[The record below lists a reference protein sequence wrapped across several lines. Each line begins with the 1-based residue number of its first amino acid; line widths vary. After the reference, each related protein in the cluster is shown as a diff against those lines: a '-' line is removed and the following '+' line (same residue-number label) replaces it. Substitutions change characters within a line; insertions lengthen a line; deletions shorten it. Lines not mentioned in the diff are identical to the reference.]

1 MDLRSGHSY
10 WILRNGIPAVY
21 PPLTQNHQADVVMI
35 GAGITGALITHLFAR
50 QGIDV
55 LVLDRREVGWGSTS
69 ASTALLQYEI
79 DTNLV
84 DLQKMIGVAAAVR
97 AYHLGV
103 EAIEA
108 LEDVVSSLGRNAHFL
123 RLPSIYATRSRRGE
137 RALQAE
143 FAARQAA
150 GLDVSYY
157 AGPALQSRYGITARA
172 AIVSAVGAEFD
183 PFLATHQIFQE
194 YAARGGRIYDRT
206 AVTEIRA
213 VPQGVEVHTDRGY
226 AVQAKKVIFA
236 TGYEAAAWLRQP
248 VAKLLSTF
256 ACVTEPIPTLPASD
270 GRYLLW
276 EAARPYFY
284 LRSTPDQ
291 RLIFGGADVPFR
303 NPMARDRLINKKR
316 ETLVRLFSKFYPEE
330 PPPEIAY
337 TWAGTFGETKD
348 GLAYIGESP
357 DQPNAYFALGYG
369 GNGITYSMIAA
380 RILLD
385 LYYGRPN
392 ADAWLFRFDR

>member
-10 WILRNGIPAVY
+10 WLLSNGIIAAY
-21 PPLTQNHQADVVMI
+21 PPLTSNQQADVVVI
-35 GAGITGALITHLFAR
+35 GAGITGALITRLFAR

-79 DTNLV
+79 DTDLV
-84 DLQKMIGVAAAVR
+84 DLQEMIGVATAVR

-103 EAIEA
+103 EAIDA
-108 LEDVVSSLGRNAHFL
+108 LEKVVGTLQQDCHFM
-123 RLPSIYATRSRRGE
+123 RLPSIYTARTRQGE
-137 RALQAE
+137 RKLRKE
-143 FAARQAA
+143 FAARQSA

-157 AGPALQSRYGITARA
+157 SGEDLQSRYGITARA

-183 PFLATHQIFQE
+183 PFRTTHQIFQE
-194 YAARGGRIYDRT
+194 HADQGGHVYDRT
-206 AVTEIRA
+206 EVTEIRPT
-213 VPQGVEVHTDRGY
+213 PQGVEIHTDRGY
-226 AVQAKKVIFA
+226 CVQAKKVIFA
-236 TGYEAAAWLRQP
+236 TGYEATEWLRQP

-256 ACVTEPIPTLPASD
+256 ACVTEPIAEPRSSSE
-270 GRYLLW
+270 RYLLW

-284 LRSTPDQ
+284 LRSTADR
-291 RLIFGGADVPFR
+291 RLIFGGADEPFR
-303 NPMARDRLINKKR
+303 NPIARDRLINKKR
-316 ETLVRLFSKFYPEE
+316 KALVRLFSKFYPEE
-330 PPPEIAY
+330 PEPEIAY
-337 TWAGTFGETKD
+337 SWAGTFGETKD

-357 DQPNAYFALGYG
+357 EWPNAYFALGYG
-369 GNGITYSMIAA
+369 GNGVTYSMIAA

-385 LYYGRPN
+385 LYCGRPN